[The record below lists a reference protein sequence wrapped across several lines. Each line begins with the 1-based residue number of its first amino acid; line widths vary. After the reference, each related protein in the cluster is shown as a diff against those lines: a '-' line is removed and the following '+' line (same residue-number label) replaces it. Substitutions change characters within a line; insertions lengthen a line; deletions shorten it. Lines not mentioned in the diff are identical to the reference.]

1 MFEELHYSEEDQ
13 ERMQHLMEVFRKER
27 AKSAFDTEQYRN
39 ILGSPA
45 LTAYLEETYILD
57 SVRHN

>member
-39 ILGSPA
+39 MLGSPV
-45 LTAYLEETYILD
+45 LTA
-57 SVRHN
+57 